1 MDIIIARI
9 YKILKETDN
18 LIEFEEQIQLLMH
31 ETFTKLVGDVFNQIN
46 SIIKKQKQDENWTV
60 SRNDE
65 KGITFMFG
73 EVRFKRTLMQDLE
86 GVSRYPLDEWLGFRK
101 RQRLSPF
108 VEVKVAE
115 LASENDYRSAS
126 DILKEWTAV
135 DISHTTVGN
144 ILKRVGE
151 AQAGHTGKW
160 LKTLNNQMFFLDK

>member
-1 MDIIIARI
+1 
-9 YKILKETDN
+9 
-18 LIEFEEQIQLLMH
+18 
-31 ETFTKLVGDVFNQIN
+31 
-46 SIIKKQKQDENWTV
+46 
-60 SRNDE
+60 
-65 KGITFMFG
+65 MFW